1 MDAEVIHELNSIT
14 QDMNL
19 MAGNLNDIHKRI
31 RLMGEYEGIVK
42 GHALLNSLE
51 EKNHGKGA
59 IQITVPEL
67 SINEP
72 IWVKP
77 KRWNGKFKFPSLNS
91 VVALTFRNGRITEP
105 FYSFTYFVDNND
117 YLSKVKRVTFKEK
130 IGFNNKLD
138 KALSSPD
145 TDLISSGDSYS
156 IFASET
162 DKEIKVEG
170 DTGYKVFITA
180 KGQGTINL
188 GGESPS
194 DFVDINLSTGSKV
207 SLKVGTTTIEITPLK
222 IEAKIGGSE
231 ITATPSKITLKSSQI
246 ESEGEWKHK
255 GKISA
260 TEDIASE
267 MEVIAKS
274 KSTPYKLTLSKTA
287 TAIPGPPSPLTP
299 A

>member
-1 MDAEVIHELNSIT
+1 MEDLETLNSIIN
-14 QDMNL
+14 DMNL

-31 RLMGEYEGIVK
+31 RLMGEYEAIVK
-42 GHALLNSLE
+42 GHALFNSPE
-51 EKNHGKGA
+51 EKSHGKGA
-59 IQITVPEL
+59 IQVTVPEL

-72 IWVKP
+72 IWIKP
-77 KRWNGKFKFPSLNS
+77 KRWNGKFKFPSLGS

-105 FYSFTYFVDNND
+105 FYSYTYFVDTND
-117 YLSKVKRVTFKEK
+117 YLSKVKRVSSEEK
-130 IGFNNKLD
+130 IGFNSKLE
-138 KALSSPD
+138 KALSSPN
-145 TDLISSGDSYS
+145 TDLISSGDTYS

-162 DKEIKVEG
+162 DKEIKIEG
-170 DTGYKVFITA
+170 DTGYKVSITA
-180 KGQGTINL
+180 KGSGTINF

-194 DFVDINLSTGSKV
+194 DLVDINLSTGSKV
-207 SLKVGTTTIEITPLK
+207 SLKIGNTTLEITPLK
-222 IEAKIGGSE
+222 IEAKIGNSE
-231 ITATPSKITLKSSQI
+231 ITATSSKIKLKSTDI
-246 ESEGEWKHK
+246 ETEGDWKHK

-274 KSTPYKLTLSKTA
+274 KSTPYKLTLSKTS